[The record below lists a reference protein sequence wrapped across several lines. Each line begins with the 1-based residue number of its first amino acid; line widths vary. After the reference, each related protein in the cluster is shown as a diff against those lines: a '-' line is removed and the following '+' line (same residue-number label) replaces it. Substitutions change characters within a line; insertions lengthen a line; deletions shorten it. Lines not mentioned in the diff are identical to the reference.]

1 MKKPVFIFLI
11 MTAALVSVFAD
22 DGGSYHPEDWTYGN
36 IYVKEP
42 NDKIAL
48 ERLAQQLPNHKIIG
62 VDSLVFVRQN
72 GSLHCS
78 SQNRFLGARSESEI

>member
-11 MTAALVSVFAD
+11 MTAALFSVFAD

-48 ERLAQQLPNHKIIG
+48 ET
-62 VDSLVFVRQN
+62 ST
-72 GSLHCS
+72 
-78 SQNRFLGARSESEI
+78 